1 MKKISLAEFARLI
14 REDEALSARIAACT
28 DRDGASRTL
37 SELAEE
43 LGYEL
48 YSERPTG
55 KQAVSDDDLSEVAG
69 GRNILTGPNSG
80 VLYPYSWFVT
90 IGDGYFRKLWY
101 ERLVERGLRRINVI
115 DRTAVISACFTICM
129 KKAS

>member
-14 REDEALSARIAACT
+14 REDEALSARISACT
-28 DRDGASRTL
+28 DRHGASRTL
-37 SELAEE
+37 SKLAEE

-90 IGDGYFRKLWY
+90 IL
-101 ERLVERGLRRINVI
+101 RLLVKDDENGAQNDPNAPENYPTPTPDPNR
-115 DRTAVISACFTICM
+115 
-129 KKAS
+129 

>member
-55 KQAVSDDDLSEVAG
+55 KQAVSSSISQ
-69 GRNILTGPNSG
+69 RQSG
-80 VLYPYSWFVT
+80 APARPT
-90 IGDGYFRKLWY
+90 
-101 ERLVERGLRRINVI
+101 
-115 DRTAVISACFTICM
+115 
-129 KKAS
+129 

>member
-37 SELAEE
+37 GELAEE

-55 KQAVSDDDLSEVAG
+55 KDDENGAQND
-69 GRNILTGPNSG
+69 PNAPEN
-80 VLYPYSWFVT
+80 YPT
-90 IGDGYFRKLWY
+90 PTPDPNR
-101 ERLVERGLRRINVI
+101 
-115 DRTAVISACFTICM
+115 
-129 KKAS
+129 

>member
-1 MKKISLAEFARLI
+1 MKRISLAEFARLI

-55 KQAVSDDDLSEVAG
+55 KQAVSDDDLRSRAEETS
-69 GRNILTGPNSG
+69 LPGPTAECSI
-80 VLYPYSWFVT
+80 P
-90 IGDGYFRKLWY
+90 IP
-101 ERLVERGLRRINVI
+101 GL
-115 DRTAVISACFTICM
+115 
-129 KKAS
+129 

>member
-37 SELAEE
+37 SKLAEE

-90 IGDGYFRKLWY
+90 IL
-101 ERLVERGLRRINVI
+101 RLLVKDDENGEITQRERGSIWRGCSGKNPY
-115 DRTAVISACFTICM
+115 
-129 KKAS
+129 